1 MTLEEAD
8 GCGSRPRWPYETG
21 ENAQCAAISSA
32 HGGRLTW
39 GSCGSVTQTTGSDDS
54 VAPSQPVPETNSG
67 DSSSWET
74 ARQSQDD
81 PSSVKSAEDIAGN
94 CVKDVGSKA
103 LMIRPLRAMPK
114 LAPFL

>member
-1 MTLEEAD
+1 MAVALDPDGPTRRARMRSALLAALMMAAFTWG
-8 GCGSRPRWPYETG
+8 GCGS
-21 ENAQCAAISSA
+21 
-32 HGGRLTW
+32 
-39 GSCGSVTQTTGSDDS
+39 VKQTTGSDDS